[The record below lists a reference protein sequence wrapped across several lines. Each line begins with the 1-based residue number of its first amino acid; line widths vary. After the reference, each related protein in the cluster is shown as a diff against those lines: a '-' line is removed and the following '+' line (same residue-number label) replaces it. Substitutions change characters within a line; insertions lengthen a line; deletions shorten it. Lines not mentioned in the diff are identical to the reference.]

1 MSMGTIGKILKA
13 TRTQMIENEA
23 DHAASEFM
31 KRFGLRDGDYIRLR
45 KNGGF
50 WTTAR
55 ILSVENV
62 WFNQNNGYS
71 AEVTITPLL
80 VSGKIGKTRSCY
92 LTVNANGTGLRAF
105 HYYDEVQQVEPSRNA
120 F

>member
-23 DHAASEFM
+23 DHAANEFM
-31 KRFGLRDGDYIRLR
+31 RRFGLRDGDYIRLKKR
-45 KNGGF
+45 GRE

-55 ILSVENV
+55 ILSVESV
-62 WFNQNNGYS
+62 YWNGAGGYT

-80 VSGKIGKTRSCY
+80 LSGKIGKTRSCY
-92 LTVNANGTGLRAF
+92 LSINANGGGLKAF
-105 HYYDEVQQVEPSRNA
+105 HFFDDVERVEPSRNE